1 MQDELRDRLGVSEA
15 QIAEFCQRW
24 QLTELSVFGSVLRDD
39 FRPDSDIDLL
49 VKYGPAHKRRLVD
62 HARMEEELTELLG
75 RKVDLVSRLGV
86 EHSRNWL
93 LRRIILES
101 AEPIYEFR

>member
-1 MQDELRDRLGVSEA
+1 MREEIRARLGISDGELE
-15 QIAEFCQRW
+15 EFCQRW
-24 QLTELSVFGSVLRDD
+24 RIAELSLFGSALRDD

-62 HARMEEELTELLG
+62 HARMEQELTELLG

-101 AEPIYEFR
+101 AEPIYESG